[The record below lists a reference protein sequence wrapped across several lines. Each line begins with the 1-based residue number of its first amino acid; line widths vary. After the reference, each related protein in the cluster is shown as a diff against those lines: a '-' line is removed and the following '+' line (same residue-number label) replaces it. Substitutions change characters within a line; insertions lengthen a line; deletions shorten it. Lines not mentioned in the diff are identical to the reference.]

1 MSMIEK
7 IRNRQ
12 GLLLVMIGLG
22 MLGFLIPYDAVMALF
37 GTGGNRA
44 VGEVNGEEISGMEYQ
59 QSVQS
64 RRALGFSGEQL
75 QNEVWND
82 IVTSIVLDESYDA
95 LGLEMSDAE
104 FQGLLF
110 ENGNSNYMNMA
121 FYSNAQNKQY
131 WQQQFAAML
140 ETPQGKSNFMA
151 YRRLIEQK
159 RIKEKFDKLSVAGVY
174 ANSLEGAYDYET
186 ANRKASFNYVVKKYT
201 DIPNDEVE
209 VSDRDV
215 RRYYDNHK
223 NDAEY
228 QQRAGRD
235 LSFVRIPVKA
245 TSEDGA
251 ALEAE
256 LNTLKSS
263 WSTAAEDDEAFL
275 ASQGLNVAPQ
285 LLDRAKVEADI
296 NEAEFFNVEAGTIVG
311 PYQKGQNFRLAK
323 VISFSQEPDSA
334 SCRHI
339 LLSADNPS
347 DKAEMATLMARA
359 DSLKRVIQRG
369 GDFEALAA
377 EYSDDPGS
385 KTKGGFYDFFTR
397 GRMVKPFENFCFENK
412 PGTLGAVETQFGVH
426 LIEVM
431 EHTEAKDKVSVIFI
445 DKAIAPSDKTQ
456 RDAYGTASEFAIN
469 ASNLEELQA
478 AAKEAGYV
486 MSTAKDVQSN
496 ASAITGLR
504 SASEVVAWAYNAEVG
519 EISNPILA
527 EGSYIVAI
535 LETVKEKGVP
545 PFENV
550 EDAMRAGAIRKAKA
564 EKYME
569 LMSEGSLEDIA
580 SAIGSSVQMASNVAL
595 KFPTIRTVG
604 TAAEPEV
611 VGAALAFDA
620 GTISSPIE
628 GENGIW
634 VISPVSVTEPTDK
647 TDFLTEQTTLLS
659 RARGGFEARLLAAMQ
674 EKAGLKDLR

>member
-22 MLGFLIPYDAVMALF
+22 MLGFLIPYDAVIALM
-37 GTGGNRA
+37 GSGGNRS
-44 VGEVNGEEISGMEYQ
+44 VGEVAGEEISGMEYQ
-59 QSVQS
+59 QSVQA

-82 IVTSIVLDESYDA
+82 IVTMIVLKENYDA

-110 ENGNSNYMNMA
+110 ENGNSQYMNMA

-159 RIKEKFDKLSVAGVY
+159 RLKEKFDKLAVSGVY
-174 ANSLEGAYDYET
+174 SNSLEGAWDYDA
-186 ANRKASFNYVVKKYT
+186 ANRKATFNYVVKKYT
-201 DIPNDEVE
+201 DIPNDEIE
-209 VSDRDV
+209 VTDRDV
-215 RRYYDNHK
+215 RSYYNAHK

-235 LSFVRIPVKA
+235 ISFVRIPVKA
-245 TSEDGA
+245 TAEDGA
-251 ALEAE
+251 SIEAD
-256 LNTLKSS
+256 LDMLKSNWGAS
-263 WSTAAEDDEAFL
+263 EEEDQTFL
-275 ASQGLNVAPQ
+275 AGQGINATPQ
-285 LLDRAKVEADI
+285 LLDRSKVEADI
-296 NEAEFFNVEAGTIVG
+296 NEAEFFNVDAGSIVG
-311 PYQKGQNFRLAK
+311 PYQKGQTFRLAK
-323 VISFSQEPDSA
+323 VLSFSQEPDSA

-347 DKAEMATLMARA
+347 DASEMATLMARA
-359 DSLKRVIQRG
+359 DSLKRVLARG

-412 PGTLGAVETQFGVH
+412 PGTIGAVETQFGVH

-431 EHTEAKDKVSVIFI
+431 EHTEAKDKVEVII
-445 DKAIAPSDKTQ
+445 AERAIAPSDKTQ

-469 ASNLEELQA
+469 ATNLEELQA
-478 AAKEAGYV
+478 AAKEAGYA
-486 MSTAKDVQSN
+486 MTSAKDIQNN
-496 ASAITGLR
+496 AVAVSGLR
-504 SASEVVAWAYNAEVG
+504 NAGEVVAWAYNAEVG

-527 EGSYIVAI
+527 EGTYIVAC
-535 LETVKEKGVP
+535 LERIKDKGVP

-550 EDAMRAGAIRKAKA
+550 EEAMRSGAIRQAKA
-564 EKYME
+564 QKYME
-569 LMSEGSLEDIA
+569 MMNSGTLEEIA
-580 SAIGSSVQMASNVAL
+580 AAVGSSVQMASNVSL

-620 GTISSPIE
+620 GTISSAIE
-628 GENGIW
+628 GENGGW
-634 VISPVSVTEPTDK
+634 VISPVSVTEPTEK
-647 TDFLTEQTTLLS
+647 TDFLTEQTSLLS
-659 RARGGFEARLLAAMQ
+659 RARGGFEARLIAAMQ
-674 EKAGLKDLR
+674 KKGDLKDLR